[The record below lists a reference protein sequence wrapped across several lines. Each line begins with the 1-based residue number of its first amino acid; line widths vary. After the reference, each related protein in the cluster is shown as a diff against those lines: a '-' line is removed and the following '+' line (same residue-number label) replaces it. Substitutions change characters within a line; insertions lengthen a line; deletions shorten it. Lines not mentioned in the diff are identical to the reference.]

1 MSTLESI
8 ADDVRTERKAI
19 DREAVARLQD
29 DLEQLETLYAFSEN
43 RVRSLESENERLRGR
58 VVQLQAIVAELK
70 AGRGNP

>member
-29 DLEQLETLYAFSEN
+29 DLEQLGTLYALSEN

-58 VVQLQAIVAELK
+58 VVQLP
-70 AGRGNP
+70 GDCC

>member
-29 DLEQLETLYAFSEN
+29 DLEQLEALYALSEN